1 MSEERAAVPSA
12 EPGQPADLRAV
23 NARRLV
29 AGLRRLGP
37 VSRPELA
44 RHLGLSAVTVASIA
58 QELVQA
64 GVLVEAG
71 MRGQRVGRKA
81 VVIDVAP
88 DVGAAWV
95 ADVRHDDVRWRRVSL
110 HGEVLDAG
118 SFDLPNDVE
127 TLVRRLS
134 EHAEG
139 EHRLRGPLE
148 VVVAVPA
155 TVQADGTIRYW
166 SRSAMLHGVNLAERL
181 GERLEYAHASA
192 VNDVNLAAIGEH
204 RSGAAR
210 GWSRFVF
217 MGVRTT
223 GVGMGLVLDGRLYRG
238 ANGRAGEIGNLRLSG
253 DGTPLDA
260 RFSRISPQAL
270 AELAKVL
277 AVTFAVLD
285 LDGVI
290 VYSEVDGGV
299 DWFDDLAEQLGA
311 LVPFPIQMAPSE
323 LSDDAVL
330 TGATLVA
337 LDAAWQRLTA
347 VTLRPRVVA
356 AADEPA

>member
-1 MSEERAAVPSA
+1 MPDDPGDRARS
-12 EPGQPADLRAV
+12 EPGQPADLRVV

-29 AGLRRLGP
+29 AGLRHLGP

-44 RHLGLSAVTVASIA
+44 RHLGLSAVTIASIS
-58 QELVQA
+58 QELVRA

-71 MRGQRVGRKA
+71 LRGQGVGRKA

-88 DVGAAWV
+88 DAGAAWV
-95 ADVRHDDVRWRRVSL
+95 ADVRQDDVRWRRVGL
-110 HGEVLDAG
+110 HGEVLDEG
-118 SFDLPNDVE
+118 SFDLAPDVDA
-127 TLVRRLS
+127 LVRDLAA
-134 EHAEG
+134 HAEG
-139 EHRLRGPLE
+139 DHALRGPLE

-155 TVQADGTIRYW
+155 TVGADGTIRYW
-166 SRSAMLHGVNLAERL
+166 SRSAMLHGVDLAARL
-181 GERLEYAHASA
+181 GERLDHAHVTTA
-192 VNDVNLAAIGEH
+192 NDVNLAATGEG

-210 GWSRFVF
+210 AWSRFVF

-270 AELAKVL
+270 GELAKVL

-290 VYSEVDGGV
+290 VYSEVDGGI
-299 DWFDDLAEQLGA
+299 DWFDDLAQQLSA
-311 LVPFPIQMAPSE
+311 LVPFPIQMKPSE
-323 LSDDAVL
+323 LHDDAVL

-337 LDAAWQRLTA
+337 LDALWQRLTA
-347 VTLRPRVVA
+347 VTLRPRATLAVPPSA
-356 AADEPA
+356 